1 MLVQI
6 WLLPVGM
13 GRHGDGGDRALWT
26 RIHQEVWVK
35 KFSANCYPG
44 DLKNLFREESEK
56 AIARKKKKVIITS
69 HMNGLHKARVKT
81 ARKNRVYMSPGCVD
95 KVLQIIYGVT

>member
-56 AIARKKKKVIITS
+56 AIARKKKSYYHQPYEWATQGKS
-69 HMNGLHKARVKT
+69 EDCQKE
-81 ARKNRVYMSPGCVD
+81 
-95 KVLQIIYGVT
+95 